1 MSVSTQTPYNGYTLF
16 SENVPNF
23 LGRPGGADS
32 KHRLLSSMGFFTSV
46 RGGLMGLFFAGLAG
60 KLAAQ
65 PTLLPCQ
72 LLPLSAAE
80 RVQAAR
86 LVVEAEVLDARGEWD
101 AAHQH
106 IFTRQRLR
114 VFRVLKGTL
123 ADTAALALLV
133 EGGQVGLARQEL
145 TNTLRPLPAGQQGI
159 FFLVPAPWAGVAPAY
174 AAYASSQG
182 AITYDLALGTAAEPA
197 RAYASWAE
205 AAQQTM
211 ELSGQAPQ
219 VLRANNRLLAAQQLA
234 ASRAVARATQRTQA
248 PVISS
253 FSPAQTTAGTGAVLT
268 LRGSGF
274 GSSRGTGGVL
284 LANADDG
291 GATTTRVLDRDY
303 LSWSDTQIQVR
314 VPSLA
319 TDGHPAGTGLVR
331 VTTSDGSSVTTASA
345 LIIRYALTNIDNT
358 TGTLVDRPNH
368 VATNGAGGITYR
380 FGPNFRANTAA
391 GAAWQ
396 RALAQWRCGTGVNW
410 ELGADATANT
420 IASDNANVIAF
431 DEGSLP
437 ARVLART
444 TSYYQGCYTP
454 QGEVVFY
461 VSEIDQ
467 QFTTSLPFQFGPG
480 RAGGGQYDFESVAVH
495 ELGHAQQ
502 LAHLILPGAIMHYGL
517 SAGSNLR
524 TLDPA
529 SDVAGG
535 RLVLRTRSYRNR
547 GCGGQAMLPA
557 PLTGLTAAS
566 SGASVSFSTR
576 NECFINGFV
585 LERSQGAD
593 TTAAG
598 AGWTAI
604 ASAAAGQASGQ
615 YTLTD
620 ASPLAGLHYYRL
632 GLRRP
637 NGTID
642 YASPL
647 PLLAEALA
655 GPQVFPNP
663 VNGDQLQLAYPAAA
677 AGDLTLRVYDELGRY
692 HLGQR
697 TTVQAGL
704 NLLTFNVAM
713 LRPGFYILR
722 LTTDQGNSSVR
733 IVKL

>member
-1 MSVSTQTPYNGYTLF
+1 
-16 SENVPNF
+16 
-23 LGRPGGADS
+23 
-32 KHRLLSSMGFFTSV
+32 MGFFTSV
-46 RGGLMGLFFAGLAG
+46 RGGLLGLFFAGLAG
-60 KLAAQ
+60 ELVAQ
-65 PTLLPCQ
+65 PTPLPCQ

-80 RVQAAR
+80 RVQAAG

-114 VFRVLKGTL
+114 VFRVLKGML
-123 ADTAALALLV
+123 ADTAALPLLV
-133 EGGQVGLARQEL
+133 EGGQVGIARQEL

-159 FFLVPAPWAGVAPAY
+159 FFLVPAPWAGVGPAY

-205 AAQQTM
+205 AAQQTVA
-211 ELSGQAPQ
+211 LSGQAPQ
-219 VLRANNRLLAAQQLA
+219 VLRVNNRLLAAQQVA
-234 ASRAVARATQRTQA
+234 ASRAAQRTQA
-248 PVISS
+248 PIITG

-274 GSSRGTGGVL
+274 GSSRGSGGVL
-284 LANADDG
+284 FANADDG
-291 GATTTRVLDRDY
+291 GATTTRALDRDY
-303 LSWSDTQIQVR
+303 LSWNDTQIQVR

-331 VTTSDGSSVTTASA
+331 VTTGDGSTAATAAA
-345 LIIRYALTNIDNT
+345 LVIRYALTNIDNT
-358 TGTLVDRPNH
+358 ASTLVDRPNH
-368 VATNGAGGITYR
+368 VATNGAGGLTYR

-396 RALAQWRCGTGVNW
+396 RALTQWRCATGVNW
-410 ELGADATANT
+410 ELGADATANA
-420 IASDNANVIAF
+420 IASDNTNVIAF
-431 DEGSLP
+431 DDGSLP

-467 QFTTSLPFQFGPG
+467 QFTTSLPFQYGPG
-480 RAGGGQYDFESVAVH
+480 LAGAGQYDFESVAVH

-502 LAHLILPGAIMHYGL
+502 LAHLIRPGAIMHYGVA
-517 SAGSNLR
+517 AGANLR
-524 TLDPA
+524 TLDQT

-547 GCGGQAMLPA
+547 GCGGPAMLPA

-566 SGASVSFSTR
+566 SGASVTFSTR
-576 NECFINGFV
+576 NECFLTGFV
-585 LERSQGAD
+585 LERSQGTD

-598 AGWTAI
+598 AGWTAV

-615 YTLTD
+615 YSLTD
-620 ASPLAGLHYYRL
+620 ANPLAGLHYYRL

-637 NGTID
+637 DGTTD
-642 YASPL
+642 YAAPL

-663 VNGDQLQLAYPAAA
+663 VSGEQLQLVYPAAA
-677 AGDLTLRVYDELGRY
+677 AGDLVLRVYDELGRY

-704 NLLTFNVAM
+704 NILTFNVAL

-722 LTTDQGNSSVR
+722 LTTDQGSRSVR

>member
-1 MSVSTQTPYNGYTLF
+1 
-16 SENVPNF
+16 
-23 LGRPGGADS
+23 
-32 KHRLLSSMGFFTSV
+32 MGFFTLL
-46 RGGLMGLFFAGLAG
+46 RGGLVGLLFAELTGR
-60 KLAAQ
+60 LAAQ
-65 PTLLPCQ
+65 SLPLPCQ
-72 LLPLSAAE
+72 LLPLSAGE
-80 RVQAAR
+80 RMQAAS

-123 ADTAALALLV
+123 ADTAALPLLV

-145 TNTLRPLPAGQQGI
+145 TNTLRPLPVGQQGL
-159 FFLVPAPWAGVAPAY
+159 FFLMPAPWAGVVPAY

-182 AITYDLALGTAAEPA
+182 VLTYDLALGTAAEPA
-197 RAYASWAE
+197 RAYASWAD
-205 AAQQTM
+205 AARQTVQ
-211 ELSGQAPQ
+211 LSGRAPQ
-219 VLRANNRLLAAQQLA
+219 VLRANSRLLAAQQLV
-234 ASRAVARATQRTQA
+234 ASRVAGAAQRTQA
-248 PVISS
+248 PVITG
-253 FSPAQTTAGTGAVLT
+253 FSPVQTTAGTGAVLT
-268 LRGSGF
+268 IRGSGF
-274 GSSRGTGGVL
+274 GSSRGSGGIL
-284 LANADDG
+284 FANADDG
-291 GATTTRVLDRDY
+291 GATTTRALDRDY

-331 VTTSDGSSVTTASA
+331 VATTDGTTATTA
-345 LIIRYALTNIDNT
+345 TPLVIRYALTNIDNT
-358 TGTLVDRPNH
+358 DGTLVDRPNH
-368 VATNGAGGITYR
+368 IATNNAGGLTFR
-380 FGPNFRANTAA
+380 FGPNFRANVAA

-396 RALAQWRCGTGVNW
+396 RALGQWRCTSGINW
-410 ELGADATANT
+410 DLGADASANT
-420 IASDNANVIAF
+420 IASDKANVVAF
-431 DEGSLP
+431 DDGSLP

-444 TSYYQGCYTP
+444 TSYYLGCYTP
-454 QGEVVFY
+454 QGEVAFY

-480 RAGGGQYDFESVAVH
+480 RAGAGQYDFESVAVH

-502 LAHLILPGAIMHYGL
+502 LAHLIRPGAIMHYGVA
-517 SAGSNLR
+517 AGANLR
-524 TLDPA
+524 TLDLA

-535 RLVLRTRSYRNR
+535 RLVLRTRSYRGR

-566 SGASVSFSTR
+566 TGASIAFSTR
-576 NECFINGFV
+576 DECFLTGFV
-585 LERSQGAD
+585 LERSQGGD
-593 TTAAG
+593 TTAASG
-598 AGWTAI
+598 GWAAV

-637 NGTID
+637 DGTTD
-642 YASPL
+642 YAAPL

-663 VNGDQLQLAYPAAA
+663 VSGEQLQLVYPAAA
-677 AGDLTLRVYDELGRY
+677 AGDLVLRVYDELGRY

-697 TTVQAGL
+697 ATVQLGL
-704 NLLTFNVAM
+704 NILTFNVAT

-722 LTTDQGNSSVR
+722 LTTDQGSRSVR
-733 IVKL
+733 IVRL